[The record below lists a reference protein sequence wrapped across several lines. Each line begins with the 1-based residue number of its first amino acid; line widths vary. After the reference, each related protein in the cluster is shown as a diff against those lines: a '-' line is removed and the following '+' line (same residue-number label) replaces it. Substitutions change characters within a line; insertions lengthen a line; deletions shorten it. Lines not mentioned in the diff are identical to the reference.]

1 MILTTKED
9 FEQAVLKGEEIK
21 TRTVFYT
28 GELVTDYTH
37 HEIKEN
43 ITQSYPVIG
52 EVVERNGNKGIYC
65 GEINGKEI
73 VMSLL
78 HFDEEM
84 TWDEA
89 MKAGGEGYRLPTR
102 AEWLVI
108 LENKEIINKSLKKH
122 GGQEIAEDERYW
134 SSSEYSNDYAW
145 SFFSSNGNVYYYNK
159 ILNYSVSC
167 LLAF

>member
-21 TRTVFYT
+21 TSTVFYT
-28 GELVTDYTH
+28 SELSDRPKYIKTYPEIGEL
-37 HEIKEN
+37 
-43 ITQSYPVIG
+43 
-52 EVVERNGNKGIYC
+52 VERNGNKGIYC

-84 TWDEA
+84 EWDEA
-89 MKAGGEGYRLPTR
+89 MSAGGDDYRLPTR

-108 LENKEIINKSLKKH
+108 LKNKEIINKALEKH
-122 GGQEIAEDERYW
+122 GGQEIAEDEWYW
-134 SSSEYSNDYAW
+134 SSSENSTGYAW
-145 SFFSSNGNVYYYNK
+145 SVYSGNGDVDYALKNSSGA
-159 ILNYSVSC
+159 VSC